1 MGQIAMLENDK
12 IKRIISLKHHSSMSL
27 SLFNDKLRE
36 KGSKVFLQDKLNLS
50 ERGREGT
57 PEVGQI
63 IIGVQF
69 WHYQTH
75 IGVITD
81 IKEDYQY
88 TNLTVTNDK
97 KGVPLEWNYDVPP
110 EKIDKINREL
120 DLAIEIAESFVKK
133 RKDKEKE
140 LKEKEISLENE
151 KIKKALEMI

>member
-1 MGQIAMLENDK
+1 MGQIAILENDK

-27 SLFNDKLRE
+27 SFFNDKLRE

-50 ERGREGT
+50 ERGREGI

-75 IGVITD
+75 IGIITD
-81 IKEDYQY
+81 TVEDYKY

-97 KGVPLEWNYDVPP
+97 KGVPLEWNYDVSP
-110 EKIDKINREL
+110 EKIDKINKEL
-120 DLAIEIAESFVKK
+120 DLAIEIAESFVKE

-140 LKEKEISLENE
+140 WKEKEISLENE
-151 KIKKALEMI
+151 KRKKALELI